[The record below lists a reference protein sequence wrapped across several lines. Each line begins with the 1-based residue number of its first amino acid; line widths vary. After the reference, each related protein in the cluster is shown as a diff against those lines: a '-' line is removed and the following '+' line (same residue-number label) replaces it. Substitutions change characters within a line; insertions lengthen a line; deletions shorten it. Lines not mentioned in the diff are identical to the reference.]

1 MVTPSLRPAMPLG
14 ASPHP
19 GASAGGDRASRGASA
34 REKSAVSAVRQNR
47 EMDSLRIGRS
57 LRALRLRR
65 SLRQDDVAGTAGL
78 SRSQYARI
86 ERGEFR
92 GVPLEDVEAACRALG
107 ADLDVRVRWHGEGL
121 DRLLDAAHAELVDA
135 SVARLQA
142 LGWETAVEI
151 TFNHF
156 GERGS
161 IDVVGWHP
169 VSRSIL
175 IVEVK
180 SVVPDSQ
187 AMLSAH
193 DRKVRLADIVAA
205 DRGWRPAFVG
215 KLLVIAEATTARR
228 RVAELRNIFDSTYPD
243 RAAEV
248 RAWLRAP
255 AGRLAGL
262 LFLPIDHRDG
272 TRRGWRPRRAR

>member
-1 MVTPSLRPAMPLG
+1 MPL
-14 ASPHP
+14 
-19 GASAGGDRASRGASA
+19 D
-34 REKSAVSAVRQNR
+34 
-47 EMDSLRIGRS
+47 
-57 LRALRLRR
+57 
-65 SLRQDDVAGTAGL
+65 
-78 SRSQYARI
+78 
-86 ERGEFR
+86 
-92 GVPLEDVEAACRALG
+92 DVEAACRALG

-135 SVARLQA
+135 IVALLRA
-142 LGWETAVEI
+142 LGWEAAVEV

-161 IDVVGWHP
+161 IDVVGWHA
-169 VSRSIL
+169 VVRAIL

-180 SVVPDSQ
+180 SIVPDSQ

-193 DRKVRLADIVAA
+193 DRKVRLADVVAA
-205 DRGWRPAFVG
+205 ERGWQPAVVG
-215 KLLVIAEATTARR
+215 KLLVIAEGTTARR
-228 RVAELRNIFDSTYPD
+228 RVAELRNVFDSTYPD

-255 AGRLAGL
+255 SGRLSGL

-272 TRRGWRPRRAR
+272 TRRGSRHRRPR